1 MLFEIPEYKQNHE
14 KIKGYPG
21 HGVPDK
27 GHDDIKK
34 TVMPFPVYVLEQE
47 PVSFKEVVHAG
58 MRRGLTSFTI

>member
-34 TVMPFPVYVLEQE
+34 TVMPFSIQLLEQE
-47 PVSFKEVVHAG
+47 PVGFNEVIHAVG
-58 MRRGLTSFTI
+58 RRGLTSITI